1 MAGNPPG
8 QTPQAIKLKKI
19 SDIQYDTLRGFEKA
33 AILVNYLGPE
43 ASKKL
48 LRNMDDADIR
58 KLITLMHKFRIIPI
72 EVTKKVLEEFYDL
85 ISESE
90 DYIFSDGPASKETII
105 DALGEERARGIL
117 GHLNMAS
124 TSSRTLES
132 LELVDAKSLA
142 NFLINEHPQTVSVI
156 LAHLEPEKKGEVLKR
171 LPETLQ
177 AEVVLRMA
185 NLDHVAPE
193 LITEVDRV
201 LKDELANIGTVE
213 QSQLG
218 GVQTVA
224 EMLNVMDKNAEKAI
238 MSRVEEKDS
247 SFSLA
252 EEIRKLMFIFDDII
266 KIDDRGIQALL
277 KEVSNDKLLLALKT
291 ANQDIKDKIFKNISK
306 RAADLLADDLATM
319 GPARV
324 SDVEAAQ
331 LEIVNAARRL
341 EGEGRIIIARG
352 GAEDALV

>member
-1 MAGNPPG
+1 MAN
-8 QTPQAIKLKKI
+8 QSAIKLRKI
-19 SDIQYDTLRGFEKA
+19 DDITFDKLRGFEKA
-33 AILVNYLGPE
+33 AILVNYLGPD
-43 ASKKL
+43 AAKKL
-48 LRNMDDADIR
+48 LSKMDDADIR
-58 KLITLMHKFRIIPI
+58 KLITLMQKLRIVPI

-90 DYIFSDGPASKETII
+90 DYIFSDRSASKETIM

-117 GHLNMAS
+117 GHLNAATNS
-124 TSSRTLES
+124 TRSLES

-193 LITEVDRV
+193 LISEVDRV

-224 EMLNVMDKNAEKAI
+224 EMLNVMDKGAEKAI
-238 MSRVEEKDS
+238 MSRVEEKDPL
-247 SFSLA
+247 LA

-277 KEVSNDKLLLALKT
+277 KEVPNDKLLLAMKT
-291 ANQDIKDKIFKNISK
+291 ANQEIKDKVFKNISK

-324 SDVEAAQ
+324 SDVESAQ
-331 LEIVNAARRL
+331 MEIVNVARRL
-341 EGEGRIIIARG
+341 ENEGRIIIARG

>member
-1 MAGNPPG
+1 MTGN
-8 QTPQAIKLKKI
+8 QNAIKLRKVE
-19 SDIQYDTLRGFEKA
+19 DINYDKLRGFEKA
-33 AILVNYLGPE
+33 AILVNYLGPV

-48 LRNMDDADIR
+48 LRKMDDADIR
-58 KLITLMHKFRIIPI
+58 KLITFMQKLRIVPI
-72 EVTKKVLEEFYDL
+72 EVTKRVLEEFYDL
-85 ISESE
+85 ISESQ
-90 DYIFSDGPASKETII
+90 DYIFSDKSASKDTIV
-105 DALGEERARGIL
+105 DALGEERARSIL
-117 GHLNMAS
+117 GHLNAVTNS
-124 TSSRTLES
+124 ARTLES

-193 LITEVDRV
+193 LISEVDRV

-238 MSRVEEKDS
+238 MSRVEEKDPL
-247 SFSLA
+247 LA
-252 EEIRKLMFIFDDII
+252 EEIRKLMFIFDDIV

-277 KEVSNDKLLLALKT
+277 KEISNDKLLLALKT
-291 ANQDIKDKIFKNISK
+291 ANQEIREKIMKNISK
-306 RAADLLADDLATM
+306 RAADLLTDDLATM

-331 LEIVNAARRL
+331 MEIVNTARRL
-341 EGEGRIIIARG
+341 ETEGKIIIARG

>member
-1 MAGNPPG
+1 MAN
-8 QTPQAIKLKKI
+8 QSAIKLRRVDNI
-19 SDIQYDTLRGFEKA
+19 TYDKLRGFEKA
-33 AILVNYLGPE
+33 AILVNYLGPD
-43 ASKKL
+43 AAKKL
-48 LRNMDDADIR
+48 LKNMDDADIR
-58 KLITLMHKFRIIPI
+58 KLVTLMQKYRIIPI
-72 EVTKKVLEEFYDL
+72 EITKKVLEEFYDL

-90 DYIFSDGPASKETII
+90 DYIFSDRSASKDTII
-105 DALGEERARGIL
+105 EALGEERARGIL
-117 GHLNMAS
+117 GHLNAS
-124 TSSRTLES
+124 TNSTRTLES

-156 LAHLEPEKKGEVLKR
+156 LAHLEAEKKGEVLKR

-193 LITEVDRV
+193 LITEVDKV

-238 MSRVEEKDS
+238 MSRVEEKDPL
-247 SFSLA
+247 LA

-277 KEVSNDKLLLALKT
+277 KEVPNDKLLLALKT
-291 ANQDIKDKIFKNISK
+291 ANQEIKDKILKNISK
-306 RAADLLADDLATM
+306 RAADLLSDDLTTM

-324 SDVEAAQ
+324 SDVESAQ
-331 LEIVNAARRL
+331 LEIVNIARRL
-341 EGEGRIIIARG
+341 EQEGKIIIARG